1 MMSKGL
7 IPISLAALLVCAGCA
22 VRMGTKPA
30 ETSPAGVPRNEAPSA
45 PKPQDA
51 PDEPVVASGGA
62 NSPAASAPGAPSPA
76 AAEAPR
82 AARKAA
88 DGPVPSA
95 TASVHVFSAQQAVS
109 ARPSTLPP
117 AGGARPVPTQQGT
130 FESGNEASA
139 PGEPAPT
146 PRQDG
151 APETTPGELQLVV
164 VASASEITTGGITTV
179 DVMASSS
186 TAVVY
191 APLHLTFDPNVVE
204 FIDGATGDFLTQ
216 GGSSVVFLADG
227 RSRPGDV
234 AIATG
239 RVERENGARGAGL
252 LCRVRFRG
260 ISSGTT
266 PVLVGQ
272 AKAWGTRGEELTV
285 LRGGTNVSVN

>member
-1 MMSKGL
+1 MKRTL
-7 IPISLAALLVCAGCA
+7 IPISLAALLACAGCA
-22 VRMGTKPA
+22 VRMGAKPA
-30 ETSPAGVPRNEAPSA
+30 DATPAGVPRSEAPSP
-45 PKPQDA
+45 PKPQATPSGPIVATGSTDS
-51 PDEPVVASGGA
+51 PV
-62 NSPAASAPGAPSPA
+62 ASAPGASTPGVVG
-76 AAEAPR
+76 APT
-82 AARKAA
+82 AARKATESPA
-88 DGPVPSA
+88 PAA
-95 TASVHVFSAQQAVS
+95 TASVYVFSAQQAVS
-109 ARPSTLPP
+109 ARPTTPPP
-117 AGGARPVPTQQGT
+117 AGGAPPASTTQAASEAET
-130 FESGNEASA
+130 KANASGQ
-139 PGEPAPT
+139 PAET

-151 APETTPGELQLVV
+151 APDATPGELQLLV
-164 VASASEITTGGITTV
+164 VASASEIATGGIMTV

-186 TAVVY
+186 TAVVD

-204 FIDGATGDFLTQ
+204 FVDGATGDFLTQ

-260 ISSGTT
+260 IGSGTT

-285 LRGGTNVSVN
+285 LGGGTNVAVN

>member
-1 MMSKGL
+1 
-7 IPISLAALLVCAGCA
+7 
-22 VRMGTKPA
+22 
-30 ETSPAGVPRNEAPSA
+30 
-45 PKPQDA
+45 
-51 PDEPVVASGGA
+51 
-62 NSPAASAPGAPSPA
+62 
-76 AAEAPR
+76 
-82 AARKAA
+82 
-88 DGPVPSA
+88 VPSA
-95 TASVHVFSAQQAVS
+95 TASVHVFSSQQAVS

-117 AGGARPVPTQQGT
+117 AGGAPPVATQQAT
-130 FESGNEASA
+130 LESGSEASG

-151 APETTPGELQLVV
+151 AQDTAPGQLQLVV
-164 VASASEITTGGITTV
+164 VASASEIAPGGITTV

-186 TAVVY
+186 TAVVD

-252 LCRVRFRG
+252 LCRIRFRG
-260 ISSGTT
+260 IGPGTT

-285 LRGGTNVSVN
+285 LGGGTNVAVE

>member
-1 MMSKGL
+1 MTRSL
-7 IPISLAALLVCAGCA
+7 IPISLATLLACAGCA
-22 VRMGTKPA
+22 VRMGANPA
-30 ETSPAGVPRNEAPSA
+30 ESTPAGVPRNEAPTA
-45 PKPQDA
+45 AKP
-51 PDEPVVASGGA
+51 
-62 NSPAASAPGAPSPA
+62 PA
-76 AAEAPR
+76 
-82 AARKAA
+82 AA
-88 DGPVPSA
+88 DGPVVATGGTNSAVVAAPGAPTPAAVGAKTATRQAAEGPAPAA
-95 TASVHVFSAQQAVS
+95 TASVYVFSAHQAVS

-117 AGGARPVPTQQGT
+117 AGGAPPVSTTQAAP
-130 FESGNEASA
+130 EAEIKANA

-151 APETTPGELQLVV
+151 EPDATPGKLQLLL
-164 VASASEITTGGITTV
+164 VASASEITTGGIMTV
-179 DVMASSS
+179 DVIASSS
-186 TAVVY
+186 TAVVD

-204 FIDGATGDFLTQ
+204 FVDGATGDFLTQ

-239 RVERENGARGAGL
+239 RVERENGARGEGL

-260 ISSGTT
+260 IGSGTT

-285 LRGGTNVSVN
+285 LGGGTNVAVN